1 MLIRSK
7 LMNNEAD
14 VTDILATVAVSEP
27 TAKHYSTP
35 RSFAEKRAIAN
46 RKKHRNHQ
54 KLLRRRAKRR

>member
-1 MLIRSK
+1 
-7 LMNNEAD
+7 MNNEAD